1 MPDAAVI
8 ASRLY
13 LPPAA
18 ACRYAPY
25 PARFVAANSA
35 FSVFRF
41 AKRRKPLRLRSSSPK
56 VFRLSGS
63 PLNHRRRFAG
73 YAHQGEVPDKTVQ
86 NEFPTMRAKRS
97 WGCSTGQRLPPPRTD
112 FRTIGHIDELHSE
125 TGARPPVRGLGGGSR
140 SGMAQGVCR
149 APVPH
154 PPTLAGVFKK
164 KRRRQSGFQ
173 HLRSPQS
180 FKGRSLSPSR
190 KPLHEHR

>member
-41 AKRRKPLRLRSSSPK
+41 AKRRKPLCCRSSSPK
-56 VFRLSGS
+56 VLRLSGS

-73 YAHQGEVPDKTVQ
+73 YAHQGEAPSNAVQ
-86 NEFPTMRAKRS
+86 NEFPTMPSKHS
-97 WGCSTGQRLPPPRTD
+97 WGRSTGQRLPPR
-112 FRTIGHIDELHSE
+112 SE
-125 TGARPPVRGLGGGSR
+125 AISHDRSHRQATYQGGSATVGNAAHGVP
-140 SGMAQGVCR
+140 SKTAQGVC
-149 APVPH
+149 H
-154 PPTLAGVFKK
+154 TLHDPPLSCGYQKF
-164 KRRRQSGFQ
+164 
-173 HLRSPQS
+173 LRHSA
-180 FKGRSLSPSR
+180 L
-190 KPLHEHR
+190 